1 MREINNQIIDPVRI
15 ADAFCRQHPQVT
27 TNIEQARLMK
37 GKAFPDWPYWCFLP
51 ITRWLMLFMGGQKRE
66 FTPAVWLEIQ
76 KLSVLGTWR
85 YSKGIYT
92 PHLSLLNALAE
103 TPVSDTLPVDVFL
116 RFPEWCIY
124 ISTPGMRMQGEE
136 LYGFWAMVNQNDVN
150 NDKSLYLLLN
160 RMNELKLESFRL
172 KTGSVNTILEDM
184 FHEGLDASGATPETI
199 ETLKHSGYLSAHL
212 KSKASDAGRLL
223 SILLYICSDEP
234 EIDSE
239 RQPGSYPARPKPVKT
254 KKGFRLFPANGPRYW
269 RVGENMGEMLATAF
283 AETDVCAASGR
294 QVRAHLR
301 RGHWHGF
308 WSGKRDDPEEQKFS
322 YHWLPPQIIGGR
334 RNKVVY

>member
-1 MREINNQIIDPVRI
+1 MD
-15 ADAFCRQHPQVT
+15 
-27 TNIEQARLMK
+27 K
-37 GKAFPDWPYWCFLP
+37 
-51 ITRWLMLFMGGQKRE
+51 KRE

-92 PHLSLLNALAE
+92 PHPSLLNALAE
-103 TPVSDTLPVDVFL
+103 TPLSDSLPVDVFL

-124 ISTPGMRMQGEE
+124 VSTPGMCMQGEE

-160 RMNELKLESFRL
+160 REKGLKLESFRL
-172 KTGSVNTILEDM
+172 KTGSVNAILEDM
-184 FHEGLDASGATPETI
+184 FYQGLDASGATPETVGA
-199 ETLKHSGYLSAHL
+199 LKDSEYLSAHL
-212 KSKASDAGRLL
+212 KSKARDAGRLL

-254 KKGFRLFPANGPRYW
+254 KKGFRLF
-269 RVGENMGEMLATAF
+269 T
-283 AETDVCAASGR
+283 ASGPGTGVWGNKRERCWR
-294 QVRAHLR
+294 QHSLKLTFVLQ
-301 RGHWHGF
+301 
-308 WSGKRDDPEEQKFS
+308 P
-322 YHWLPPQIIGGR
+322 GGR
-334 RNKVVY
+334 FAHIYGADTGMVSGPAKETNQRHENFHITGCRHRLLAADVIRLFTDSG

>member
-15 ADAFCRQHPQVT
+15 ADAFCRQHPQMT
-27 TNIEQARLMK
+27 ANIEQVRLMK

-66 FTPAVWLEIQ
+66 FTPAVWLELQ

-92 PHLSLLNALAE
+92 PHPSLLNALAE
-103 TPVSDTLPVDVFL
+103 TPLSDSLPVDVFL
-116 RFPEWCIY
+116 RFSEWCIY
-124 ISTPGMRMQGEE
+124 VSTPGMCMQGEE
-136 LYGFWAMVNQNDVN
+136 LYGFWAIVNQNDVN

-160 RMNELKLESFRL
+160 RENGLKLESFRL

-184 FHEGLDASGATPETI
+184 FHEGLDASGATPETV
-199 ETLKHSGYLSAHL
+199 ETLKHSEYLSVYL
-212 KSKASDAGRLL
+212 KNQARDVGRLL

-254 KKGFRLFPANGPRYW
+254 KKGFRLFPVNGPRYW
-269 RVGENMGEMLATAF
+269 RVGENMGEMLATALS
-283 AETDVCAASGR
+283 ETDICTATGR
-294 QVRAHLR
+294 QVRVHLR

-308 WSGKRDDPEEQKFS
+308 WSGKRDEPEARKFS

-334 RNKVVY
+334 RHEAVY